1 MAQHMAQPTTRHFN
15 YLAIGAGSGGIASAN
30 RAAMRGASAA
40 VIEAKAVGGTCVNV
54 GCVPKKVMW
63 YGAHIAEALKYS
75 PDYGFKL
82 TDNGFDWATLVKNRE
97 AYIERIHG
105 GYQRGFASN
114 GVEYIQGFARFIN
127 ANTVEVNGEHITA
140 DHITIA
146 VGGKP
151 TLPAIPGAEHGIDSD
166 GFFSLTH
173 QPKKALVVGAGYI
186 AVEIAGVL
194 HALGTDTKLLVRK
207 DRPLRNFD
215 SDITDMLLERL
226 TQDQFQLHAHINVLS
241 IVKNNDGNLTV
252 NCDNGISF
260 SDVDCLIWAIGRE
273 PAIANLNLAA
283 AGVKTDPQGYI
294 RTDKYQNTNVSGIYA
309 VGDIT
314 GEAQLTP
321 VAIKAGRLL
330 AERLFNS
337 AMPDAHMDYSLI
349 PTIVFS
355 HPPIGTIGLT
365 EDEAKLQYGVANITV
380 YRSNFAAMYNAIT
393 SHRALSRFKL
403 VCAGVDEKV
412 VGLHGIGEGMDEIIQ
427 GFAVAMKM
435 GATKADFDSTVAL
448 HPTSAEEF
456 VTLR

>member
-1 MAQHMAQPTTRHFN
+1 MARHFN

-63 YGAHIAEALKYS
+63 FGAHIAEAIKYS
-75 PDYGFKL
+75 ADYGFKL
-82 TDNGFDWATLVKNRE
+82 EQQGFDWATLVKNRE
-97 AYIERIHG
+97 AYIERIHA
-105 GYQRGFASN
+105 GYKRGFASN
-114 GVEYIQGFARFIN
+114 GVELIEGFARFVN
-127 ANTVEVNGEHITA
+127 ANTLEVNGEQITA

-146 VGGKP
+146 TGGQP
-151 TLPAIPGAEHGIDSD
+151 LIPDLPGAEHGIDSD
-166 GFFSLTH
+166 GFFALTT

-194 HALGTDTKLLVRK
+194 HALGTDSHLLVRY
-207 DRPLRNFD
+207 DRPLRDFD
-215 SDITDMLLERL
+215 PEMIDMLLARMK
-226 TQDQFQLHAHINVLS
+226 QDKMQLHKHTNVRQV
-241 IVKNNDGNLTV
+241 VKNADGKLTV
-252 NCDNGISF
+252 SCEDGTEF
-260 SDVDCLIWAIGRE
+260 TDVDCLIWAIGRA
-273 PAIANLNLAA
+273 PATNNLNLQA
-283 AGVKTDPQGYI
+283 AGVTTDKQGYI
-294 RTDKYQNTNVSGIYA
+294 RTDKYQNSNVKGIYA

-321 VAIKAGRLL
+321 VAVKAGRLL
-330 AERLFNS
+330 AERLFNP
-337 AMPDAHMDYSLI
+337 ALPDAHMDYSLI

-365 EDEAKLQYGVANITV
+365 EAQAREQYGDTNITV
-380 YRSNFAAMYNAIT
+380 YSSSFAAMYNAVT
-393 SHRALSRFKL
+393 SHRALSCFKL
-403 VCAGVDEKV
+403 VCAGKDEKV
-412 VGLHGIGEGMDEIIQ
+412 VGLHGIGEGMDEILQ

-435 GATKADFDSTVAL
+435 GATKADFDATVAL